1 LSEKQLRLP
10 RTILGHTLG
19 PPESYRIET
28 VPLPS
33 PGPGQ
38 LRARIRAAGV
48 SFVDVL
54 LAAGKYQLKLP
65 TPYTP
70 GTEYVGEVDAIGA
83 GVTELSRGDRIVGVG
98 LGGAFAEYAVTKA
111 SDVYACPP
119 GLDDPSAACFR
130 ATYSTAYHALVQR
143 ARLQSRETCLVLGA
157 AGAVGLASIHLAKVL
172 GARVVASAS
181 ALKKRELALAEGA
194 DTVIDSGSPNWRD
207 LVSDACGGRGPD
219 VVVDPVGGRWT
230 ELAFRSL
237 TWGGRHLVI
246 GFAAGEI
253 PQLKTNLPLLKGAAL
268 IGVDAR
274 QFALHEPELQT
285 ANWHRLCELQ
295 QRFGFKPYIGRH
307 YPFSDF
313 QAAMNAAASST
324 TVGRVVLQ
332 VT

>member
-1 LSEKQLRLP
+1 MP
-10 RTILGHTLG
+10 RAILGHHLG
-19 PPESYRIET
+19 PPENYRIET

-38 LRARIRAAGV
+38 VRARVRAAGV

-70 GTEYVGEVDAIGA
+70 GTEYVGEIDSVGP
-83 GVTELSRGDRIVGVG
+83 GVTGIARDRIVGVG
-98 LGGAFAEYAVTKA
+98 LGGAFAEYVLTQA
-111 SDVYACPP
+111 SDVYPCPP
-119 GLDDPSAACFR
+119 GMGEASAACFR

-143 ARLQSRETCLVLGA
+143 ARLQSGETCLILGA
-157 AGAVGLASIHLAKVL
+157 AGAVGIACIQLAKAL

-181 ALKKRELALAEGA
+181 SLQKRELAAAEGA
-194 DTVIDSGSPNWRD
+194 NTVIDSGAGNWRD
-207 LVSDACGGRGPD
+207 LVRDACDGRGPD

-237 TWGGRHLVI
+237 TWRGRHLVI

-274 QFALHEPELQT
+274 QFALHEPELQAT
-285 ANWHRLCELQ
+285 NWLNLCDLQ
-295 QRFGFKPYIGRH
+295 QRFGFRPCIGQQ
-307 YPFSDF
+307 YAFVDF
-313 QAAMNAAASST
+313 QAAMNAAASSSS
-324 TVGRVVLQ
+324 VGRVVLN
-332 VT
+332 VA

>member
-1 LSEKQLRLP
+1 MPK
-10 RTILGHTLG
+10 TILGHDLG

-33 PGPGQ
+33 PGIGQ
-38 LRARIRAAGV
+38 VRARVRAVGV

-70 GTEYVGEVDAIGA
+70 GTEYVGEVDSIGA
-83 GVTELSRGDRIVGVG
+83 GVTGLRPGDRIVGVG
-98 LGGAFAEYAVTKA
+98 LGGAFAEYALTKA
-111 SDVYACPP
+111 SDIYACPP
-119 GLDDPSAACFR
+119 GLDDASAACFR
-130 ATYSTAYHALVQR
+130 ATYSTAYHALAQR
-143 ARLQSRETCLVLGA
+143 ARLQSGETCLVLGA
-157 AGAVGLASIHLAKVL
+157 AGAVGLASIHLAKAM

-181 ALKKRELALAEGA
+181 ALKKRELASAEGA
-194 DTVIDSGSPNWRD
+194 DTVIDSGAENWRD
-207 LVSDACGGRGPD
+207 LVRDACDGHGPD

-237 TWGGRHLVI
+237 TWRGRHLVI

-253 PQLKTNLPLLKGAAL
+253 PRLKTNLPLLKGAAL

-274 QFALHEPELQT
+274 QFALHEPELQA
-285 ANWHRLCELQ
+285 ANWLNLCHLQ
-295 QRFGFKPYIGRH
+295 QKFGFKPYIGQQ
-307 YPFSDF
+307 YSFADF

-324 TVGRVVLQ
+324 SVGRVVLN
-332 VT
+332 VV